1 MDALCIGTE
10 LHQTVTKRQDD
21 WRVLIADIRKLYRG
35 KLTYA
40 ANWAK
45 ELNDV
50 PFWAE
55 LDFIG
60 IQAYY
65 PLTDKANPTVDELEE
80 GWRRHLPSMEEIHT
94 KYQKPILF
102 TEIGFKSTSDAAV
115 RPWEWTGGWSSSLLN
130 KVSTQTQ
137 ANCYESF
144 FRVLWDKEWFA
155 GAHIWKWYANHEDTR
170 GRTNIDFTP
179 QNKPAQNVMAW
190 WYGKPPAN

>member
-1 MDALCIGTE
+1 
-10 LHQTVTKRQDD
+10 VTKRQDD

-94 KYQKPILF
+94 K
-102 TEIGFKSTSDAAV
+102 
-115 RPWEWTGGWSSSLLN
+115 
-130 KVSTQTQ
+130 
-137 ANCYESF
+137 
-144 FRVLWDKEWFA
+144 
-155 GAHIWKWYANHEDTR
+155 
-170 GRTNIDFTP
+170 
-179 QNKPAQNVMAW
+179 
-190 WYGKPPAN
+190 